1 VKLEVRRSTLTLASP
16 LRASYG
22 SVHERALLS
31 VSLTGADGVSGYG
44 EAAPLEAYD
53 GVSLERVERAITGYG
68 TALAGPRE
76 MNGAQILDA
85 CRAVDDLPAALAAI
99 DLALWDR
106 AGRRAG
112 KPVAALLTDVPAS
125 EVPVNATITALDRA
139 GAAEQAARAA
149 REGFTCLKLKVGVG
163 DDAGRVAAVRAAAGP
178 QAALRLDANGAWSV
192 EEAVR
197 AIEVL
202 SAAGLELVEEPSH
215 GLRAVR
221 EVRERVAVRVAIDET
236 AAEPGALGAGVAD
249 AVCLKISRCGGI
261 AGLLAAAALVRAS
274 GSEVYL
280 ASTLDGPLGVAA
292 ALHAAA
298 ALASRGPLPH
308 CGLATL
314 GMFAGLDDPL
324 PVRAGAIALPSSPG
338 LGVEPL

>member
-1 VKLEVRRSTLTLASP
+1 M
-16 LRASYG
+16 
-22 SVHERALLS
+22 LLS

-53 GVSLERVERAITGYG
+53 GVSLERVERAITAYG
-68 TALAGPRE
+68 TALEASGE
-76 MNGAQILDA
+76 MNGAEILEA
-85 CRAVDDLPAALAAI
+85 CRAVDELPAALAAI

-112 KPVAALLTDVPAS
+112 KPVAALLTDEPAPQ
-125 EVPVNATITALDRA
+125 VPVNATITALDRA
-139 GAAEQAARAA
+139 GAAEQAARAV

-163 DDAGRVAAVRAAAGP
+163 DDAGRVAATRAAAGP
-178 QAALRLDANGAWSV
+178 AAALRLDANGAWSV
-192 EEAVR
+192 EQAVTSIEA
-197 AIEVL
+197 L
-202 SAAGLELVEEPSH
+202 SPAGLELVEEPAH
-215 GLRAVR
+215 GLGAIR

-274 GSEVYL
+274 GAEVYL

-314 GMFAGLDDPL
+314 GMFTGLEDPL
-324 PVRAGAIALPSSPG
+324 PVREGVIALPLSPG
-338 LGVEPL
+338 LGVGPL